1 MHENCPY
8 ASEMKDLVS
17 GPSSLCISM
26 CVLIYIVILYVA
38 CSTGTCYKNTGKHPP
53 AEHYRIPQSAAPL
66 QWTGP
71 QGERKEFS
79 RYNKPQG
86 PIKEEQDEKDR
97 QSEGNAQEIRER
109 LGIYRTSNTVCT

>member
-1 MHENCPY
+1 MHKNCPY

-26 CVLIYIVILYVA
+26 CALIYIVILSVA

-53 AEHYRIPQSAAPL
+53 LEHYHVPQSAASL
-66 QWTGP
+66 EWTDKWP
-71 QGERKEFS
+71 TRRRKEFS

-86 PIKEEQDEKDR
+86 PIEEEQNVKNR
-97 QSEGNAQEIRER
+97 SGGEGQAE
-109 LGIYRTSNTVCT
+109 